1 VNIIISVINWLNGFV
16 AIAVLIMIIY
26 AGAQI
31 MLSAGDEE
39 KIKKGKQS
47 IIYIAIG
54 LTVLVMN
61 FLILTF
67 FLKPDSII

>member
-1 VNIIISVINWLNGFV
+1 
-16 AIAVLIMIIY
+16 MIIY

-54 LTVLVMN
+54 LGVLVMN

-67 FLKPDSII
+67 FLRPESII